1 VRIVRGALQGAE
13 GILIRKKNASRV
25 VVSMDLI
32 ARAASVEVETADVER
47 I

>member
-1 VRIVRGALQGAE
+1 
-13 GILIRKKNASRV
+13 V